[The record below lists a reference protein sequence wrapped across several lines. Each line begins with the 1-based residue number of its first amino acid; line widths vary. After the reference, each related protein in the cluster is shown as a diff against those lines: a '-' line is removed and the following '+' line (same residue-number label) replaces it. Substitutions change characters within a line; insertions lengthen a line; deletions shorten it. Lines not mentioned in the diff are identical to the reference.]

1 MLASFPMSRGRS
13 RQVSR
18 AAVAR
23 KASEERRAQAR
34 RPATA
39 TPAVRDQQRTPAYV
53 AHKHDSAHPRPNA
66 KVLDTDSDP
75 VSLADRVHTAYAL
88 DDMHTA
94 KVLLLKL
101 KGYRDITEADIAAVQ
116 DEDFDFCFVP
126 NGRLVE
132 DISCPTPAESAS
144 TMQPNTLSRT
154 RDERLKAC
162 EKVWEDGRRAM
173 AESRQAMVLQQKR
186 AQLEREVA
194 QRKRAEVE
202 AEERRLEAERIVMST
217 HHVRRRQRPVVSY
230 AELSPSSPSP
240 TPTRHRSPTLYDC
253 PALQP
258 APRPS
263 HSRQKSSLSMS
274 LDQPLPEMS
283 QVVVPFKDVVKSMHG
298 ALFPLDPEERMS
310 HTRSREKELL
320 MNLLAEAEV
329 VAAEA
334 EKTWKGKGAAAAP
347 GRRRSVVCP
356 ACEKS
361 LSTSS
366 TSSTTSTR
374 SLSSASSGP
383 SRSGSWLSFSV
394 STALTTPATS
404 PRRSRIGSWLL
415 KPTVAA
421 PTEIT
426 TVTRRCCAT
435 HCHLVAVSVPIHDSP
450 LPFPQPEPAMALESS
465 SVVREARRASAA
477 SAKADAQAGLVSQV
491 LSYAQNFQRAYAG
504 ALLFSS
510 VPTSSP
516 YEFGEPARRR
526 ETTAPRRSGRSIRA
540 PGYRASRTEV
550 SRVFPA
556 RHVTIR
562 RHVDGDGWDQASD
575 FLGRM
580 TRGTPSRFRSSL
592 PRRLR
597 CSSAPLRRS
606 TRSTRTNGLYLRL
619 KATHNVLTSRR
630 GATREE
636 LDVLQGKTR
645 EKVGR
650 VSCISVPVAAPTEVV
665 RAEREV
671 YGARG

>member
-1 MLASFPMSRGRS
+1 
-13 RQVSR
+13 
-18 AAVAR
+18 
-23 KASEERRAQAR
+23 
-34 RPATA
+34 
-39 TPAVRDQQRTPAYV
+39 
-53 AHKHDSAHPRPNA
+53 
-66 KVLDTDSDP
+66 
-75 VSLADRVHTAYAL
+75 
-88 DDMHTA
+88 
-94 KVLLLKL
+94 
-101 KGYRDITEADIAAVQ
+101 
-116 DEDFDFCFVP
+116 
-126 NGRLVE
+126 
-132 DISCPTPAESAS
+132 
-144 TMQPNTLSRT
+144 
-154 RDERLKAC
+154 
-162 EKVWEDGRRAM
+162 
-173 AESRQAMVLQQKR
+173 
-186 AQLEREVA
+186 
-194 QRKRAEVE
+194 
-202 AEERRLEAERIVMST
+202 
-217 HHVRRRQRPVVSY
+217 
-230 AELSPSSPSP
+230 
-240 TPTRHRSPTLYDC
+240 
-253 PALQP
+253 
-258 APRPS
+258 
-263 HSRQKSSLSMS
+263 
-274 LDQPLPEMS
+274 
-283 QVVVPFKDVVKSMHG
+283 
-298 ALFPLDPEERMS
+298 
-310 HTRSREKELL
+310 
-320 MNLLAEAEV
+320 MNLLAEAEA

-383 SRSGSWLSFSV
+383 SRSGSWLSFSSASSSLSSV

-404 PRRSRIGSWLL
+404 PVVMSPPKRRSRIGSWLL

-575 FLGRM
+575 FLGADDEGDAIEIPLVAPAPPALQQCATQAFNPFNPHGLGSRN
-580 TRGTPSRFRSSL
+580 PS
-592 PRRLR
+592 
-597 CSSAPLRRS
+597 PLRRQMLAAVPPS
-606 TRSTRTNGLYLRL
+606 LGAGMCTTYRVKVVQNGLYLRL